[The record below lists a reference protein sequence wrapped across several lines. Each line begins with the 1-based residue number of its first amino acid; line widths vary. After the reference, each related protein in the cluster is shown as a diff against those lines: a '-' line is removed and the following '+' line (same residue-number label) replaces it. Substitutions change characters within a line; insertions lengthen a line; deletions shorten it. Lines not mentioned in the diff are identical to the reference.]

1 MAHDSQ
7 MATEAGCT
15 EVEAEELEM
24 LGRKCVGVVCFKPW
38 WNHHRTTVELH
49 GMSMMI
55 RCHKLKYNHYN
66 WMILDIY

>member
-24 LGRKCVGVVCFKPW
+24 LGRKCVGCLFQAM
-38 WNHHRTTVELH
+38 VEP
-49 GMSMMI
+49 S
-55 RCHKLKYNHYN
+55 
-66 WMILDIY
+66 